1 MEAIYFQPKD
11 IDKNYCEVGMIS
23 KTDPEYIWY
32 LEEPCKIL
40 ISDVEIIPKEQVTYN
55 KKQGLYCVNKI
66 IKDSNN

>member
-1 MEAIYFQPKD
+1 MEAIYFQPND
-11 IDKNYCEVGMIS
+11 INKKYCEVGMIS

-40 ISDVEIIPKEQVTYN
+40 ISDVEIIPEEQVTYN
-55 KKQGLYCVNKI
+55 KKQGLYYVNKI